1 MFVPQHYIINKKNSI
16 HYLKFLISFLKNSFK
31 IYKTDMIY
39 GYCRVSTQYQD
50 LIPQIETLKQYNTN
64 IFLFQEKVS
73 TSKQQI
79 ELQKLLQTI
88 K

>member
-1 MFVPQHYIINKKNSI
+1 
-16 HYLKFLISFLKNSFK
+16 
-31 IYKTDMIY
+31 MIY